1 MQRIEITMQITLPAE
16 AQAIIDREIQSG
28 RYATQEDVIVDAL
41 KHLDDESYVYD
52 AMSDLKVL
60 EAIAQADRG
69 EARKLTEEVWNEI
82 RERAR
87 EDARRGVAIPDDVKY

>member
-41 KHLDDESYVYD
+41 KDLDDESYVYD

>member
-1 MQRIEITMQITLPAE
+1 MQITLPAE

-41 KHLDDESYVYD
+41 KDLDDESYVYD

>member
-1 MQRIEITMQITLPAE
+1 
-16 AQAIIDREIQSG
+16 
-28 RYATQEDVIVDAL
+28 
-41 KHLDDESYVYD
+41 
-52 AMSDLKVL
+52 MSDPKVL

-69 EARKLTEEVWNEI
+69 EARELTEEVWNEI